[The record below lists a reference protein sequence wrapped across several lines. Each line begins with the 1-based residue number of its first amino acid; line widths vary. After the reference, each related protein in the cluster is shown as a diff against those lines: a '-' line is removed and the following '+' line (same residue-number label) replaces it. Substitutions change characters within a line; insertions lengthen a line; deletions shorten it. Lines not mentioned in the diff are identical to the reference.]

1 MGLRIWPEFI
11 NFGQIIEVQAGSGQ
25 ATHGML
31 LFQMDLST
39 QSTYFQF
46 LVLFTFEWNKNK
58 NTTGFY
64 PIYGIPSLLI
74 LESAL
79 CTYYI
84 ESLPS
89 SKEKKASVFPAV
101 SRLYFLFLVI

>member
-1 MGLRIWPEFI
+1 
-11 NFGQIIEVQAGSGQ
+11 
-25 ATHGML
+25 ML

-46 LVLFTFEWNKNK
+46 LVLFTFGWNK

-89 SKEKKASVFPAV
+89 SQEKKASVFPAV
-101 SRLYFLFLVI
+101 SRLYFLFLVL